1 MKQAF
6 AKTMTAARQRQRKH
20 HHSGIAAI
28 ASLLLL
34 ALAPIPPAARAATT
48 ERLVVD
54 WHTGLAIGGYDPV
67 AFYTDGKATLGSP
80 DFEFVYGGAVWRFCN
95 VGNRDA
101 FAARP
106 DVYMPQFGGYDPLGV
121 ARGIAV
127 AGSPGVW
134 LIAEGRLY
142 LFYNRERLEIFAA
155 DSARITAAA
164 ERKWPDVLNTL
175 SQ

>member
-1 MKQAF
+1 MKQPC
-6 AKTMTAARQRQRKH
+6 AKTMTAARQRQGKH
-20 HHSGIAAI
+20 YGASIAAI
-28 ASLLLL
+28 ACLLLL
-34 ALAPIPPAARAATT
+34 ALAPVPPAAATT

-67 AFYTDGKATLGSP
+67 AFFTDGKPTLGSP
-80 DFEFVYGGAVWRFCN
+80 DFEFCYGGAVWRFRN
-95 VGNRDA
+95 IGNRDA

-127 AGSPGVW
+127 AGSPSIW
-134 LIAEGRLY
+134 LITDGRLF
-142 LFYNRERLEIFAA
+142 LFYDRDRLEIFAA
-155 DSARITAAA
+155 DSARIIAAA
-164 ERKWPDVLNTL
+164 ERKWPDVLQTL